1 MKTIAA
7 SSSCLECKCFPTDPC
22 WPSDAEWSALN
33 TTLGG
38 LLIATVPLGQPCHD
52 PDFNNGTCEYLQ
64 DQWRLPP
71 IHMNSSSSVMAP
83 YFANQSCDPFTAESK
98 PCRLGNYVHYAV
110 EAESAADVVAAIKF
124 AQSHNIRFV
133 IRNTGHD
140 YLGRSTGAGALSV
153 WTHHMKNITFKMW
166 NDKYYQG
173 NAVKMGAGVQGF
185 DLLSA
190 ATLTASFALTGDC
203 PTVGVAGGYS
213 QGGGH
218 SALSTSFGLS
228 ADNTLEWEVVTANG
242 ELITATRTNNSDLY
256 WALSG
261 GGPGNY
267 GVVLSLTVRTHPDSF
282 VGGATLQFNS
292 SSTSI
297 DNFYAA
303 VDAFHAALPDMVNNG
318 TLIIYYISSTSFQI
332 VPLTAYS
339 KTAAEV
345 QEILSPYLLILQSMN
360 ITYTSTVIQSDSYY
374 DHYNTFAGPL
384 PGGNTPVGVGQ
395 YGGRLIPFKTVQENQ
410 TALAATV
417 RSITEK
423 NVAWI
428 GFGTNVSSFG
438 TESQNSVLPAW
449 RDALVHVVL
458 STPWSFDP
466 AEWDQM
472 LANQLLMTD
481 TVMPAIE
488 AVTPGSGAY
497 MNEGDFRQPDFQ
509 MVFFGSNYDALLKIK
524 RKYDPDF
531 FFYATKAVGS
541 EMWTVSNDGRMCKA

>member
-1 MKTIAA
+1 MQV
-7 SSSCLECKCFPTDPC
+7 LPTDPC
-22 WPSDAEWSALN
+22 WPSETEWNALN

-64 DQWRLPP
+64 DQWQFPS

-83 YFANQSCDPFTAESK
+83 YFANRSCDPFTAESK
-98 PCRLGNYVHYAV
+98 PCKLGNYVHYAV
-110 EAESAADVVAAIKF
+110 EAESAADVECGQPLRDLSGLPTLTDVVAAIKF
-124 AQSHNIRFV
+124 AKSHNIRFV

-153 WTHHMKNITFKMW
+153 WTHHMKNITFKTW

-173 NAVKMGAGVQGF
+173 NAVKMAAGVQGF

-190 ATLTASFALTGDC
+190 GHAHGQLALTGSC

-228 ADNTLEWEVVTANG
+228 ADNTLEWEIVTADG
-242 ELITATRTNNSDLY
+242 ELITANS
-256 WALSG
+256 
-261 GGPGNY
+261 NEQH
-267 GVVLSLTVRTHPDSF
+267 LTVRTHPDSF

-292 SSTSI
+292 SGTSI

-303 VDAFHAALPDMVNNG
+303 IDAFHAALPDIVNNG
-318 TLIIYYISSTSFQI
+318 TMLIYHITSTSFQI
-332 VPLTAYS
+332 TPLTAYN

-345 QEILSPYLLILQSMN
+345 QRILFPYLSILQSMN
-360 ITYTSTVIQSDSYY
+360 ITYTSTVTQSDNYY
-374 DHYNTFAGPL
+374 RPL
-384 PGGNTPVGVGQ
+384 QHILGT
-395 YGGRLIPFKTVQENQ
+395 
-410 TALAATV
+410 TARWTCPATA
-417 RSITEK
+417 RSIIEK
-423 NVAWI
+423 NVTWVGVA
-428 GFGTNVSSFG
+428 TNVSSFG
-438 TESQNSVLPAW
+438 TQSQNSVLPAW
-449 RDALVHVVL
+449 RDALIHAFL
-458 STPWSFDP
+458 FTPWSFDP
-466 AEWDQM
+466 TEWDQM

-481 TVMPAIE
+481 TLIPAIE

-497 MNEGDFRQPDFQ
+497 MNEADFRQPNFQ
-509 MVFFGSNYDALLKIK
+509 TVFFGNNYDALLKIK

-541 EMWTVSNDGRMCKA
+541 ETWTVSNDGRMCKA

>member
-1 MKTIAA
+1 MNLIQVFALLAPLLLVKTIAA
-7 SSSCLECKCFPTDPC
+7 SSPSLECKCFPTDPC
-22 WPSDAEWSALN
+22 WPSDTEWNTLN

-64 DQWRLPP
+64 DQWQFPP

-83 YFANQSCDPFTAESK
+83 YFANRSCDPFTAESR

-110 EAESAADVVAAIKF
+110 EAESAADVVATIKF
-124 AQSHNIRFV
+124 AKSHNIRFV

-153 WTHHMKNITFKMW
+153 WTHHMKNITFKTW

-173 NAVKMGAGVQGF
+173 NAVKMAAGVQGF

-190 ATLTASFALTGDC
+190 GLAHGQLALTGDC
-203 PTVGVAGGYS
+203 PTVGIAGGYS

-218 SALSTSFGLS
+218 SGLSTSFGLS
-228 ADNTLEWEVVTANG
+228 ADNTLEWEVVTADG
-242 ELITATRTNNSDLY
+242 ELIAATRTNNSDLY

-303 VDAFHAALPDMVNNG
+303 IDAFHAALPDMISNG
-318 TLIIYYISSTSFQI
+318 TMIVYFITSTSFQI
-332 VPLTAYS
+332 KPLTAYN

-345 QEILSPYLLILQSMN
+345 QEILSPYLSVLQSMN
-360 ITYTSTVIQSDSYY
+360 ITYTSTVIQSDNYY
-374 DHYNTFAGPL
+374 DHYNIFFGPL
-384 PGGNTPVGVGQ
+384 PGGNIQRP
-395 YGGRLIPFKTVQENQ
+395 
-410 TALAATV
+410 A
-417 RSITEK
+417 RSIIEK
-423 NVAWI
+423 NVMWI
-428 GFGTNVSSFG
+428 GFATNVSSFG
-438 TESQNSVLPAW
+438 TQSQNSVLPAW
-449 RDALVHVVL
+449 RDALVHAFL
-458 STPWSFDP
+458 LTPWSFDP

-472 LANQLLMTD
+472 LTNQLLMTD
-481 TVMPAIE
+481 TIMPAIE
-488 AVTPGSGAY
+488 AVTPGSGSY
-497 MNEGDFRQPDFQ
+497 MNEGDFHQPDFQ
-509 MVFFGSNYDALLKIK
+509 TVFFGSNYDALLKIK

-541 EMWTVSNDGRMCKA
+541 ETWNVSNDGRMCKA